1 MSNHHEDEEIRKLLK
16 SFRASRPPEDLL
28 KNYEQEV
35 LRKVHAAPGHGLP
48 AAGAFAL
55 AACGLGL
62 LALGIFLI
70 GPRLQTVK
78 PAAEQSSAEAPVRGD
93 LSPQTIPDTAP
104 SFEAIPKEMS
114 PAAEAAELSEDDA
127 AARDLLI
134 LEMLGEDEG
143 LVDGFDR
150 MAADSEFWT
159 PPAAGSMTS

>member
-16 SFRASRPPEDLL
+16 SFRAKRPPEDLL

-35 LRKVHAAPGHGLP
+35 LRKIHAAPGQGFP

-55 AACGLGL
+55 AACGAGL
-62 LALGIFLI
+62 LVLGIVMLA
-70 GPRLQTVK
+70 PRPHTVK
-78 PAAEQSSAEAPVRGD
+78 PAVPEISAEAPVRRD
-93 LSPQTIPDTAP
+93 LTPEASPEAAPSPETAP
-104 SFEAIPKEMS
+104 KELS
-114 PAAEAAELSEDDA
+114 PAAEAAELSEDDV

-150 MAADSEFWT
+150 MAGDSEFWT
-159 PPAAGSMTS
+159 PPATGSVAS